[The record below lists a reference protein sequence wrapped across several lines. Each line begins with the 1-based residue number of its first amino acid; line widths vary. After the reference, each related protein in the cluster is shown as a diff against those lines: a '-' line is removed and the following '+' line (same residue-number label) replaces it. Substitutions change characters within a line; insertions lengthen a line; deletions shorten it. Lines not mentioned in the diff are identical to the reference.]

1 MHACM
6 YKSVHIERK
15 NMETPLPTLDNNQS
29 NQNPPV
35 APAPVADTPAPA
47 ASDRTRE
54 QFDKLRDSNST
65 LNSQVTNLQKQLEA
79 ARAPAPASKAPVVP
93 DQIDLNSFV
102 EVDPKTNER
111 FINETKLNTAIN
123 NLQSQTTKAESTIQN
138 YIKTNEDRRIEQQK
152 EDAFTSHPELRP
164 ESDKFDKK
172 FYKTVRAVLY
182 DSMMNADEYG
192 KTLSLKEAA
201 DYVRQEVINTSPQ
214 AAMPEAEKAAKPGV
228 SDAKANAGTMVPS
241 VPQNAPQP
249 TYSEDL
255 KILRL
260 ATRQGS
266 TDALAQRIL
275 ATDHV
280 IQRT

>member
-1 MHACM
+1 
-6 YKSVHIERK
+6 
-15 NMETPLPTLDNNQS
+15 MEDTLQTPDNNQP

-35 APAPVADTPAPA
+35 APAPVADTPVPD

-54 QFDKLRDSNST
+54 QFDKLTQSNSDLNTTNST
-65 LNSQVTNLQKQLEA
+65 LNNQVADLQRQLDKASKPAEP
-79 ARAPAPASKAPVVP
+79 APAPKAPEVP

-102 EVDPKTNER
+102 EVDKKTGER
-111 FINETKLNTAIN
+111 FINETKLNTAITD
-123 NLQSQTTKAESTIQN
+123 LQSQTTKAEDTIN
-138 YIKTNEDRRIEQQK
+138 SYIKTNEDRRIQQQK
-152 EDAFTSHPELRP
+152 DDAFSSYPELKP

-192 KTLSLKEAA
+192 KALSLKEAA
-201 DYVRQEVINTSPQ
+201 DYVRNEVITSPQ
-214 AAMPEAEKAAKPGV
+214 APKPGEEKEV
-228 SDAKANAGTMVPS
+228 KAPAGEAKANAGTMVPS
-241 VPQNAPQP
+241 VPQNAPAP

-255 KILRL
+255 KRLRL

-280 IQRT
+280 MNKT